1 MKKRITAALLAGVA
15 VTTIGVVGAT
25 DTASAAT
32 PRQGAACVRQGVKFL
47 ITNHLLVKAARGQV
61 DYAPLDNTGGTGQ
74 IRTDLGDSAFLPL
87 STVIKLHYTNP
98 ELFAWCD

>member
-1 MKKRITAALLAGVA
+1 VKKKSLIAAAFA
-15 VTTIGVVGAT
+15 
-25 DTASAAT
+25 ASALALGVSAG
-32 PRQGAACVRQGVKFL
+32 PVEAKSSGAACVVDGVRFL
-47 ITNHLLVKAARGQV
+47 RTNGLLVKAALRKV

-87 STVIKLHYTNP
+87 SQVIRLHYTNP